1 MNYKKLIF
9 LLGLAVLFSTA
20 VSAQTYKYI
29 GAAKCKMC
37 HNKPDK
43 GEQYAKWEAG
53 PHAKAMDALKDDEKT
68 NATCLKCHSTA
79 GSVDSGLLAGLKA
92 DEGVSCES
100 CHGPGSM
107 YKSAAIMKNKKMALS
122 KGMTEPTE
130 ETCKVCHLGDKP
142 DGHVAAKKPWNFAEF
157 VKVIAHDDPTTT
169 N

>member
-1 MNYKKLIF
+1 MKLKNLII

-20 VSAQTYKYI
+20 ATAQTYKYI

-43 GEQYAKWEAG
+43 GEQFKVWEAG
-53 PHAKAMDALKDDEKT
+53 PHAKAMEALQGDEK
-68 NATCLKCHSTA
+68 NDPTCLKCHSTA

-100 CHGPGSM
+100 CHGPGSH

-122 KGMTEPTE
+122 KGMTDPTE
-130 ETCKVCHLGDKP
+130 ETCKACHLGEKP
-142 DGHVAAKKPWNFAEF
+142 EGHVAPKKAWNYAEF
-157 VKVIAHDDPTTT
+157 VKVIAHDDPTT